1 MLILKS
7 CLRLE
12 SSTRPS
18 GLHRARVESEAGP
31 DPGRAQ
37 LTDAVRPARWEG
49 REGALYCPEA

>member
-12 SSTRPS
+12 SSARP
-18 GLHRARVESEAGP
+18 GRLHRALVESEAGP

-37 LTDAVRPARWEG
+37 LMDAARLARWEG
-49 REGALYCPEA
+49 QEGALYCPEA